1 MSLAIALF
9 LLVIATVVLHF
20 VFAYYFGWWFTD
32 LAADWAGIDITVYI
46 TLWVTGIV
54 FVAINAFMAYC
65 VWRFRHKQGH
75 KAVYEP
81 ENHKMEIWLS
91 VITAIGVVLMLTPG
105 LYYWAIFV
113 NVPEDANDYEVLAQQ
128 WQWQY
133 RYPGADGLLGTA
145 DTSFVS
151 ESNPFGIN
159 PEDPNGQDD
168 VVVNDPQM
176 RLPVD
181 QDAHFL
187 FRSNDVLHN
196 FTVPQFR
203 VKMDLVPGLISYMW
217 FTPTE
222 VGTYDV
228 LCEELCG
235 IGHFI
240 MRGQVVVETEEDF
253 NAWLAAQP
261 TFAETQNMVAA
272 NPAAGQA
279 QYALCATCHG
289 QQGEGLLPQ
298 EGVSPL
304 NIGPKL
310 AGQPAWY
317 IERQLQYFKNG
328 VRGGEGDDD
337 ASRGMATM
345 SLTLFDDEAVR
356 NMAAYIA
363 TLPDEPA
370 ERTVTGDIANG
381 QDIYDRNCA
390 ACHLDDGSGTW
401 YTDAPPLAG
410 QSDWYLVSQLSK
422 FQSRIRGMHPDDTFG
437 EQMVQMATA
446 MADEEEIRD
455 VAAYINT
462 LSSSR
467 IEVGE

>member
-20 VFAYYFGWWFTD
+20 VFAYYFDWWFTP

-46 TLWVTGIV
+46 TLWVTGFV

-65 VWRFRHKQGH
+65 VWRFRHKPGH

-81 ENHKMEIWLS
+81 ENHKLEINLS
-91 VITAIGVVLMLTPG
+91 IFTTVGVVLMLAPG
-105 LYYWAIFV
+105 LFYWAVFV
-113 NVPEDANDYEVLAQQ
+113 NVPEDARDYEVMAQQ

-133 RYPGADGLLGTA
+133 RYPGADGILGTA
-145 DTSFVS
+145 DTSYIS
-151 ESNPFGIN
+151 QSNPFGVN

-168 VVVNDPQM
+168 VIVNDPQM

-240 MRGQVVVETEEDF
+240 IARPRSWWKPREDF
-253 NAWLAAQP
+253 NTLAGRPAH
-261 TFAETQNMVAA
+261 FRR
-272 NPAAGQA
+272 NPRTWSPPIPRPARA

-289 QQGEGLLPQ
+289 QQGEGNLA
-298 EGVSPL
+298 L
-304 NIGPKL
+304 NSPKL
-310 AGQPAWY
+310 TGQPAWY
-317 IERQLQYFKNG
+317 VERQTPVLQDRRARR
-328 VRGGEGDDD
+328 RGRCLRPADGADGGD
-337 ASRGMATM
+337 A
-345 SLTLFDDEAVR
+345 
-356 NMAAYIA
+356 
-363 TLPDEPA
+363 
-370 ERTVTGDIANG
+370 
-381 QDIYDRNCA
+381 DR
-390 ACHLDDGSGTW
+390 
-401 YTDAPPLAG
+401 
-410 QSDWYLVSQLSK
+410 
-422 FQSRIRGMHPDDTFG
+422 
-437 EQMVQMATA
+437 
-446 MADEEEIRD
+446 
-455 VAAYINT
+455 
-462 LSSSR
+462 
-467 IEVGE
+467 

>member
-253 NAWLAAQP
+253 NAWLATQP
-261 TFAETQNMVAA
+261 TFAETRNMVAA

-289 QQGEGLLPQ
+289 QQGEGNLA
-298 EGVSPL
+298 L
-304 NIGPKL
+304 NSPKL
-310 AGQPAWY
+310 TGQPAWY

-328 VRGGEGDDD
+328 VRGGEGDVF
-337 ASRGMATM
+337 GLQMAPM
-345 SLTLFDDEAVR
+345 AATLIDDEAVR

-363 TLPDEPA
+363 SLPDAPA

-381 QDIYDRNCA
+381 RDIYDRNCA

-410 QSDWYLVSQLSK
+410 QNDWYLVTQLSN
-422 FQSRIRGMHPDDTFG
+422 FQSRVRGMHPDDTFG